1 MADPQQVLA
10 QRVHDAIVASF
21 GPEYRDADPLIRPSS
36 FADFQANAAL
46 PLAKRVGRPPREVAA
61 ELTARLDVTGVCAEP
76 VVSGPGFINLTLR
89 DDWIA
94 VQASAMLGDDRLGLV
109 PAAAPQTVVVEY
121 SSPNIAKEMH
131 VGHLRTTIVG
141 DAIARIGE
149 FAGHRVIRDNHV
161 GDWGTQFGML
171 IEYLLDVGEES
182 AEAGS
187 LRTDPNAFY
196 QAARRKFDSDPGF
209 ADRARKRVVDLQGGD
224 PGTLQLWQDLVD
236 FSKDY
241 LHRIYGRLGVTLT
254 DDDIK
259 GESFYNDLLADT
271 VARLEEEGIAVHS
284 DGALCAFP
292 AGFTGREGRPMPVI
306 IRKSDGGYNY
316 STTDLATIRY
326 RVDELHVDRAIYVV
340 GSDQALHFQMVFAV
354 AREAGWIPPGAVF
367 EHAQIGLVLGPD
379 GNRLRTRSG
388 DNVQLSDL
396 LAEAVERA
404 RAILDELDATA
415 RFDAA
420 ELDAVAEAVGI
431 GAVKYADL
439 STARESAYVFDWDRM
454 ISFRG
459 NTGPYLQYAT
469 ARIRSIF
476 RRAADGLAADTGAD
490 AAVATDAADA
500 DAAAADAA
508 AADAAAADAGTT
520 AHRAGVAITAG
531 PERALALKLLGFGAV
546 ITGVGETAEPHRL
559 CGYLFEVASLFT
571 TFYEECP
578 VLKAESASLRASRLA
593 LCALTHDVLTT
604 GLGLLG
610 VPVPERM

>member
-10 QRVHDAIVASF
+10 RRVHDAIVASF
-21 GPEYRDADPLIRPSS
+21 GPDYGDADPLIRPSS
-36 FADFQANAAL
+36 FADFQSNAAL
-46 PLAKRVGRPPREVAA
+46 PLGKRLGRPPREVAA
-61 ELTARLDVTGVCAEP
+61 DLAARLDVADMGAVPE
-76 VVSGPGFINLTLR
+76 VSGPGFINLRLR

-94 VQASAMLGDDRLGLV
+94 AQASLMLDDPRLGLE
-109 PAAAPQTVVVEY
+109 PAARPQTVVVEY

-141 DAIARIGE
+141 DAIARVLE

-161 GDWGTQFGML
+161 GDWGTQFGME
-171 IEYLLDVGEES
+171 IEYLLDVGENS
-182 AEAGS
+182 PQAAL

-196 QAARRKFDSDPGF
+196 QAARRKFDSDPEF

-224 PGTLQLWQDLVD
+224 QGTLELWHEIVDL
-236 FSKDY
+236 SLDY
-241 LHRIYGRLGVTLT
+241 LHRIYARLGVTLT
-254 DDDIK
+254 DADIR
-259 GESFYNDLLADT
+259 GESFYNDMLADT
-271 VARLEEEGIAVHS
+271 VAKLEEQGIAVYS
-284 DGALCAFP
+284 DGALVAFP
-292 AGFTGREGRPMPVI
+292 PGFTGREGRPLPLI
-306 IRKSDGGYNY
+306 IRKRDGGYNY
-316 STTDLATIRY
+316 ATTDLATIRY
-326 RVDELHVDRAIYVV
+326 RVDVLHCDRAIYVV
-340 GSDQALHFQMVFAV
+340 GSDQALHFRMVFAV
-354 AREAGWIPPGAVF
+354 ARLAGWIPEGAVF

-396 LAEAVERA
+396 LSEAVERA
-404 RAILDELDATA
+404 GGILDEVDASA

-420 ELDAVAEAVGI
+420 ELDEVAEAVGI

-439 STARESAYVFDWDRM
+439 STARDSAYVFDWDRM

-476 RRAADGLAADTGAD
+476 RRAGAVPVSGPVSGPDPDVLGSRLAVT
-490 AAVATDAADA
+490 AA
-500 DAAAADAA
+500 
-508 AADAAAADAGTT
+508 
-520 AHRAGVAITAG
+520 
-531 PERALALKLLGFGAV
+531 PERALALKLLGFGA
-546 ITGVGETAEPHRL
+546 TLTAVGETAEPHRL
-559 CGYLFEVASLFT
+559 CTYLFDVASLFT

-578 VLKAESASLRASRLA
+578 VLKAEPASVRAARLA
-593 LCALTHDVLTT
+593 LCALTLRVLTT